1 MRKILVILG
10 VLLMTSGMGQAFTC
24 DDFRCPANPYDG
36 SFSFSNLTGV
46 NFLAE
51 RIGNT
56 LIKKAILKD
65 SKGKYK
71 VNLQSYNTTA
81 LKRGEFKSLE
91 INGTDTVT
99 DGIYVSKVKLKTI
112 CDYNYIEINNKENV
126 AIFQQPFGMA
136 YALQLTEE
144 DLNKT
149 MQSAAYKEMI
159 RKINGIG
166 NSYKLF
172 NISSTSVKINNN
184 KLYYTFNAKIPLLK
198 MNQDIT
204 IETDIRARAG
214 QIVLNDAKLVSNN
227 FKIDMSK
234 LERILNYLN
243 PLEFAMGIFDGQDA
257 KTKIEEITI
266 KDNMVNLT
274 GIMAI
279 EEGTVTDL

>member
-1 MRKILVILG
+1 MKKILVILG

-112 CDYNYIEINNKENV
+112 CDYNYIEINNKE
-126 AIFQQPFGMA
+126 M
-136 YALQLTEE
+136 LQ
-144 DLNKT
+144 
-149 MQSAAYKEMI
+149 
-159 RKINGIG
+159 
-166 NSYKLF
+166 
-172 NISSTSVKINNN
+172 SSKNRSEWLMHYN
-184 KLYYTFNAKIPLLK
+184 
-198 MNQDIT
+198 
-204 IETDIRARAG
+204 
-214 QIVLNDAKLVSNN
+214 
-227 FKIDMSK
+227 
-234 LERILNYLN
+234 
-243 PLEFAMGIFDGQDA
+243 
-257 KTKIEEITI
+257 
-266 KDNMVNLT
+266 
-274 GIMAI
+274 
-279 EEGTVTDL
+279 

>member
-1 MRKILVILG
+1 MKKILVILG
-10 VLLMTSGMGQAFTC
+10 VLVFTSGMGHAFSC
-24 DDFRCPANPYDG
+24 DDFRCPTNPYEG
-36 SFSFSNLTGV
+36 TLSFSNITGV

-51 RIGNT
+51 RIGNV

-71 VNLQSYNTTA
+71 VNIQSYNTTA

-91 INGTDTVT
+91 INGVDTLT
-99 DGIYVSKVKLKTI
+99 DGIYISKVKFKTL
-112 CDYNYIEINNKENV
+112 CDYNYIEINNRDKI

-136 YALQLTEE
+136 YALQISQD

-172 NISSTSVKINNN
+172 NISSTSAKIENN
-184 KLYYTFNAKIPLLK
+184 KLYYTFNASIPLLK
-198 MNQDIT
+198 MKQDIT
-204 IETDIRARAG
+204 IETDIVARGG
-214 QIVLNDAKLVSNN
+214 QIVLNDARLVSNN

-243 PLEFAMGIFDGQDA
+243 PLEFTMGIFDGQDA
-257 KTKIEEITI
+257 KTKIQEITI
-266 KDNMVNLT
+266 KDNIINLI
-274 GIMAI
+274 GVMAI

>member
-1 MRKILVILG
+1 
-10 VLLMTSGMGQAFTC
+10 
-24 DDFRCPANPYDG
+24 
-36 SFSFSNLTGV
+36 
-46 NFLAE
+46 
-51 RIGNT
+51 
-56 LIKKAILKD
+56 
-65 SKGKYK
+65 
-71 VNLQSYNTTA
+71 
-81 LKRGEFKSLE
+81 
-91 INGTDTVT
+91 
-99 DGIYVSKVKLKTI
+99 
-112 CDYNYIEINNKENV
+112 
-126 AIFQQPFGMA
+126 MA

>member
-1 MRKILVILG
+1 MKKILVILG

-51 RIGNT
+51 RIGNA